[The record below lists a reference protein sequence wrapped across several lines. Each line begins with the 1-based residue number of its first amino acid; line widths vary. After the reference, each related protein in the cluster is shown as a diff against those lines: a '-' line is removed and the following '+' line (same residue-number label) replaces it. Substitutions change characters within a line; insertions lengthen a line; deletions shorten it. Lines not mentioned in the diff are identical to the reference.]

1 MLLTISVT
9 VIAAVM
15 VIVLIALIP
24 VLLQVRR
31 TAREAE
37 RILEMIRMQIVPL
50 SHDVTIL
57 TQQFHG
63 IMRSVHRQI
72 GDVEEGVASLRD
84 AAVRLRE
91 FEETTLRLVE
101 LPVRNLTALLHGVGK
116 GVETFFRVLSR

>member
-37 RILEMIRMQIVPL
+37 RILEMIRMQVVPL

-57 TQQFHG
+57 SQQFHG
-63 IMRSVHRQI
+63 ILRSVHRQI
-72 GDVEEGVASLRD
+72 DDVEEGVASLRD
-84 AAVRLRE
+84 AAARLRE
-91 FEETTLRLVE
+91 FEETTLRRVE
-101 LPVRNLTALLHGVGK
+101 LPVRNLAALVRGVGK

>member
-37 RILEMIRMQIVPL
+37 RILEMIRLQIVPL

-72 GDVEEGVASLRD
+72 DDVEEGVASLRD
-84 AAVRLRE
+84 AAARLRE

-101 LPVRNLTALLHGVGK
+101 SPVRNLTALLHGVGK